1 MNNNFN
7 YDIDKIK
14 EECGIFA
21 IYSPIGN
28 PNIVN
33 YCYYGLLAL
42 QHRGQESCGVTF
54 SNHGKLETI
63 KKMGLVHDLFNDLS
77 INYHPHAAIS
87 HVRYSTTGDSN
98 LSNAQPLTGYSRFG
112 EISVAHNGNLI
123 NTDAIK
129 LQMQNAGIVFQS
141 TTDSEV
147 FLNLLSKYSPL
158 GLEGAITNSCKIT
171 KGGFAL
177 LMLISGKLI
186 AARDPYGIRPLC
198 LGYLKNEKSYV
209 VASESR
215 ALDVINAEFIRDI
228 DAGEIIIIDKN
239 EIKSIYY
246 KENPNKKLCS
256 FEYIYFA
263 KADSYMDGLF
273 VHDVRLKTGE
283 ALYLQNPIKA
293 DVVIGVPD
301 SGVAAA
307 IGFANASKIPYDVG
321 FIRNRHIGRTFIL
334 PEQNLREQAAK
345 LKLNPVKSVVNNKRV
360 VVVDDSLVRGTT
372 AKQLISILREAGA
385 KEVHLRIASPMVKNV
400 CYFGIDIP
408 NSKDL
413 VAHQMDVNTI
423 KEKINADSLEYLSLE
438 NLGKSLGSDNFCK
451 GCFTNIYP
459 IKVDIKENYDNL

>member
-7 YDIDKIK
+7 DIDKIK
-14 EECGIFA
+14 DECGVFA

-28 PNIVN
+28 PNIIN

-63 KKMGLVHDLFNDLS
+63 KKMGLVHELFNTLS

-98 LSNAQPLTGYSRFG
+98 LSNAQPLTGHSRFG
-112 EISVAHNGNLI
+112 AISVAHNGNLI
-123 NTDAIK
+123 NTDVIK
-129 LQMQNAGIVFQS
+129 LQMQNTGIVFQS

-147 FLNLLSKYSPL
+147 FLNLFSKYSSL
-158 GLEGAITNSCKIT
+158 GLEEAIANSCRIT
-171 KGGFAL
+171 KGGFAII
-177 LMLISGKLI
+177 MLISGKLI

-198 LGYLKNEKSYV
+198 LGYLKHEDSYV

-215 ALDVINAEFIRDI
+215 ALDVINAEFIRDV

-246 KENPNKKLCS
+246 KENPNKKICS

-263 KADSYMDGLF
+263 KADSYMDGLY
-273 VHDVRLKTGE
+273 VHDVRLQTGKF
-283 ALYLQNPIKA
+283 LYLQNPIEA

-307 IGFANASKIPYDVG
+307 IGFANASKIPFDVG
-321 FIRNRHIGRTFIL
+321 FIRNRHVGRTFIL
-334 PEQNLREQAAK
+334 PEQNLREEAAK

-372 AKQLISILREAGA
+372 AKQLITILREAGA

-413 VAHQMDVNTI
+413 VAHQMDVTTI

-438 NLGKSLGSDNFCK
+438 NLRKSLGSDNFCK
-451 GCFTNIYP
+451 GCFTNVYP
-459 IKVDIKENYDNL
+459 IRIDIKESYDNL